1 MGKNLDNSRK
11 NGIMTSV
18 FNLKKRLD
26 EVSFPKPD
34 QREGDLVQ
42 VPYLRREAAASERPA
57 VSGTGHAVTGG

>member
-1 MGKNLDNSRK
+1 
-11 NGIMTSV
+11 
-18 FNLKKRLD
+18 LD

>member
-1 MGKNLDNSRK
+1 MGKNLDNRRK
-11 NGIMTSV
+11 IAIMNTYIC
-18 FNLKKRLD
+18 KRLD

>member
-11 NGIMTSV
+11 NGIITSV
-18 FNLKKRLD
+18 LNQKRID

>member
-1 MGKNLDNSRK
+1 MQEQKTRAREARK
-11 NGIMTSV
+11 ALGDLGLSLIHIS
-18 FNLKKRLD
+18 
-26 EVSFPKPD
+26 KPD

>member
-1 MGKNLDNSRK
+1 
-11 NGIMTSV
+11 
-18 FNLKKRLD
+18 LD

-42 VPYLRREAAASERPA
+42 VPYLRREAAASERSA